1 MISRYLLP
9 VIIFIL
15 SISACAQVDN
25 SKSIS
30 NDEFRELLKNDTS
43 SIILD
48 VRTAEELT
56 GPLGKI
62 ENVIN
67 IPVQQLQ
74 QRINELEPYRD
85 KEIII
90 ICRTQNRSSAAVDI
104 LLRNGYK
111 AKCVLGGMMEYN
123 SKIKKSEK

>member
-1 MISRYLLP
+1 MIIRYLLP
-9 VIIFIL
+9 VIIFML
-15 SISACAQVDN
+15 SINACAQVDN

-30 NDEFRELLKNDTS
+30 NDEFRELIKNNTS

-48 VRTAEELT
+48 VRTPEELT

-74 QRINELEPYRD
+74 QRINELEQYRD

-104 LLRNGYK
+104 LLRNGFK
-111 AKCVLGGMMEYN
+111 AKCVLGGMMEYS
-123 SKIKKSEK
+123 SKIKKE

>member
-1 MISRYLLP
+1 MISRNLLTA
-9 VIIFIL
+9 IIFIL
-15 SISACAQVDN
+15 SINACAQVDH

-30 NDEFRELLKNDTS
+30 NDEFREMLKNNPS

-48 VRTAEELT
+48 VRTPEELT

-62 ENVIN
+62 DNVIN

-74 QRINELEPYRD
+74 QRINELEQYRD
-85 KEIII
+85 SEIII

-104 LLRNGYK
+104 LLRHGFK
-111 AKCVLGGMMEYN
+111 AKCVLGGMLEYS
-123 SKIKKSEK
+123 SKIKKSES